1 MTTWIQHAGRDVRQA
16 WRAISRMPALAAV
29 IAISLAVGI
38 GLNTVVFSW
47 IQHRLLQPLPGVARS
62 ASMHLV
68 ETRNETG
75 GYPGLSWIE
84 YNDLRLQ
91 LRSFQDLFAA
101 RMSPMYV
108 GDSGQ
113 VERTYGMRVSDN
125 YFRALDL
132 RPAVGRFFQP
142 GDSESVAVLAY
153 GFWQRRYD
161 ADGSAVGK
169 TIRIN
174 GRELTIIGVAPRA
187 FQGTVLGLSFDVW
200 VPATMAVVFDPG
212 SRELIDRSFR
222 GLAVMG
228 RLQPGVS
235 QVHAQAELDAVMS
248 QYARDY
254 AQTNATIRGEILQF
268 WQSPRGPQRMMAAA
282 LLALQGFMLL
292 MLLAVCGNTA
302 NLVLARA
309 SARQREMGVRLA
321 LGAGPGRIVSLLLTE
336 SVLLALIGAA
346 LAVPVAYWGTQA
358 FRTFPLSGLPIRFE
372 TSLDVLGLLFA
383 MLLGIGCGLM
393 VGAAPAA
400 QLARV
405 DPLTALRAGTKS
417 ASRSLLRNTLMGIQ
431 VALALVVLIVAGVA
445 FSSFLE
451 TRDTD
456 PGFRREGVM
465 LGAFDL
471 AGRNM
476 TTQEVRS
483 FQTRLIDGLRNMP
496 GAEAVALASSVPLDI
511 HGLPSRVFSVEGY
524 ARPEAGFDQALANTV
539 TPGYF
544 AVMDIPLRAGT
555 DFAPLADPAAPPQVI
570 VNEEFVRRYL
580 TEVEPLGRRLEA
592 RNRTYIITGVARNS
606 LYNAFGEPPTPI
618 IYFSYRDNVIAQGE
632 IHVRTRVSAERA
644 IVPEIRRVVRQLD
657 PELPVFNVRTLSEH
671 VESNLIFRRVPARM
685 FAVLGPML
693 LALAAIG
700 IYAVVAYT
708 ISLRTTEIGVRLAIG
723 ATSARIIRDVVV
735 ENIFVIAAGAIAGWL
750 LAFIVA
756 IDVLP
761 SGGINLPIFLGV
773 PLILLSVA
781 IIACWLPV
789 RRATRIVPM
798 AALRQE

>member
-1 MTTWIQHAGRDVRQA
+1 MRTWIQHAGRDVRQA
-16 WRAISRMPALAAV
+16 CRAIGNMPALAAV

-62 ASMHLV
+62 ASLLLV
-68 ETRNETG
+68 ESRNETG
-75 GYPGLSWIE
+75 GYPGLSWVE
-84 YNDLRLQ
+84 FGDLRRQ
-91 LRSFQDLFAA
+91 QRSFQDLFAA

-108 GDSGQ
+108 GESGQ

-132 RPAVGRFFQP
+132 QPAVGRFFQP
-142 GDSESVAVLAY
+142 DDSESVAVLSY
-153 GFWQRRYD
+153 GLWQRRYD
-161 ADGSAVGK
+161 ARPDAVGK

-174 GRELTIIGVAPRA
+174 GRELTIIGVAPRR

-212 SRELIDRSFR
+212 SRELIERSFR
-222 GLAVMG
+222 GFTVMG
-228 RLQPGVS
+228 RLRQGLS
-235 QVHAQAELDAVMS
+235 QTQAQTELDAVMA
-248 QYARDY
+248 QFAREY
-254 AQTNATIRGEILQF
+254 AQTNATIRGEVLQF

-321 LGAGPGRIVSLLLTE
+321 LGAGPSRIASLLLTE

-346 LAVPVAYWGTQA
+346 LAIPVAYWGTQA
-358 FRTFPLSGLPIRFE
+358 FRTFPLTGLPIRFE
-372 TSLDVLGLLFA
+372 TNLDLLGLLFA
-383 MLLGIGCGLM
+383 ILLGIGCGLI

-400 QLARV
+400 QLSRV
-405 DPLTALRAGTKS
+405 DPLAALRSGARSAGR
-417 ASRSLLRNTLMGIQ
+417 SRLRNTLMGIQ

-451 TRDTD
+451 TRDED

-476 TTQEVRS
+476 TAQDIRS
-483 FQTRLIDGLRNMP
+483 FQTRLLDGLTDLP
-496 GAEAVALASSVPLDI
+496 GAEAVAIASSVPLDI

-524 ARPEAGFDQALANTV
+524 ARTEAGLDQSLANTV

-544 AVMDIPLRAGT
+544 AVMGIPIRAGT
-555 DFAPLADPAAPPQVI
+555 DFAALADSAAPPQVV

-580 TEVEPLGRRLEA
+580 NEVEPLGRKLEA
-592 RNRTYIITGVARNS
+592 RNRTYMITGVVRNS

-632 IHVRTRVSAERA
+632 IHVRTRGGAETA

-657 PELPVFNVRTLSEH
+657 PELPVFNVRTLTEH
-671 VESNLIFRRVPARM
+671 VESNLIFRRIPARM

-693 LALAAIG
+693 LTLAAIG

-708 ISLRTTEIGVRLAIG
+708 VSLRRTEIGVRLAIG

-735 ENIFVIAAGAIAGWL
+735 ENLGVIVVGAIAGWL

-756 IDVLP
+756 MDVLP
-761 SGGINLPIFLGV
+761 AGSLNVPIFLGV
-773 PLILLSVA
+773 PLILLLVA
-781 IIACWLPV
+781 TVACWLPV
-789 RRATRIVPM
+789 RRATQVVPM

>member
-1 MTTWIQHAGRDVRQA
+1 MIRHA
-16 WRAISRMPALAAV
+16 WRAIANMPALAAV
-29 IAISLAVGI
+29 IAGSLAVGI

-47 IQHRLLQPLPGVARS
+47 IQNRLLQPLPGVSRS
-62 ASMHLV
+62 ASLMLV
-68 ETRNETG
+68 ESRNETG
-75 GYPGLSWIE
+75 GYPGLSWAE
-84 YNDLRLQ
+84 YGDLRRQ

-125 YFRALDL
+125 YFSALDL
-132 RPAVGRFFQP
+132 KPTVGRFFKI
-142 GDSESVAVLAY
+142 DDNESVAVLSY
-153 GFWQRRYD
+153 GLWQRRYD
-161 ADGSAVGK
+161 ARPDAVGK

-174 GRELTIIGVAPRA
+174 GRELTIIGVAPRR
-187 FQGTVLGLSFDVW
+187 FQGTVLGLNFDVW
-200 VPATMAVVFDPG
+200 VPATMAPVFDPG
-212 SRELIDRSFR
+212 SRELTDRSFR
-222 GLAVMG
+222 GFTVTG
-228 RLQPGVS
+228 RLRSGLS
-235 QVHAQAELDAVMS
+235 QAHAQTELDGIMA
-248 QYARDY
+248 QFAREY
-254 AQTNATIRGEILQF
+254 PQTNASIRGEILQF

-302 NLVLARA
+302 NLILARA

-321 LGAGPGRIVSLLLTE
+321 LGAGPARIVGLLLTE
-336 SVLLALIGAA
+336 SVLLALIGAVLA
-346 LAVPVAYWGTQA
+346 LPVAYWGTQA
-358 FRTFPLSGLPIRFE
+358 FRTFPLTGLPIRFE
-372 TSLDVLGLLFA
+372 TSLDVFGLMFA
-383 MLLGIGCGLM
+383 ILLGIGCGLI

-400 QLARV
+400 QLARI
-405 DPLTALRAGTKS
+405 DPLTALRSGARTAGR
-417 ASRSLLRNTLMGIQ
+417 SRLRNTLMGIQ

-451 TRDTD
+451 TRDAD
-456 PGFRREGVM
+456 PGFRRQRVM

-476 TTQEVRS
+476 TAQEIRS
-483 FQTRLIDGLRNMP
+483 FQTRLLDGLADLP
-496 GAEAVALASSVPLDI
+496 GAEAVAIASSVPLDI
-511 HGLPSRVFSVEGY
+511 HGLPSRVFTVEGY
-524 ARPEAGFDQALANTV
+524 ARTEAGFDQSLANTV

-544 AVMDIPLRAGT
+544 AVMDIPIRAGT
-555 DFAPLADPAAPPQVI
+555 DFPPLSDSTAPPQVI

-580 TEVEPLGRRLEA
+580 SEVEPLGRKLQA
-592 RNRTYIITGVARNS
+592 RNRTYIITGVVRNS

-632 IHVRTRVSAERA
+632 IHVRTRGDAETA

-657 PELPVFNVRTLSEH
+657 PELPVFNVRTLTEH

-708 ISLRTTEIGVRLAIG
+708 VSLRTTEIGVRLAIG
-723 ATSARIIRDVVV
+723 ATAARIIRQVVI
-735 ENIFVIAAGAIAGWL
+735 ENLGIIAVGAIAGWL

-761 SGGINLPIFLGV
+761 GGAISLPIFLGV

-781 IIACWLPV
+781 AVACWLPV

>member
-1 MTTWIQHAGRDVRQA
+1 MIRHA
-16 WRAISRMPALAAV
+16 WRAITNMPALAAV
-29 IAISLAVGI
+29 IAGSLAVGI

-47 IQHRLLQPLPGVARS
+47 IQHRLLQPLPGVSRS
-62 ASMHLV
+62 ASLMLV
-68 ETRNETG
+68 ESRNETG
-75 GYPGLSWIE
+75 GYPGLSWAE
-84 YNDLRLQ
+84 YGDLRRQ

-125 YFRALDL
+125 YFSALDL
-132 RPAVGRFFQP
+132 KPTVGRFFKI
-142 GDSESVAVLAY
+142 DDNESVAVLSY
-153 GFWQRRYD
+153 GLWQRRYD
-161 ADGSAVGK
+161 ARPDAVGK
-169 TIRIN
+169 TIRVN
-174 GRELTIIGVAPRA
+174 GRELTIIGVAPRR
-187 FQGTVLGLSFDVW
+187 FQGTVLGLNFDVW
-200 VPATMAVVFDPG
+200 VPATMAPVFDPG
-212 SRELIDRSFR
+212 SRELTDRSFR
-222 GLAVMG
+222 GFTVTG
-228 RLQPGVS
+228 RLRSGLS
-235 QVHAQAELDAVMS
+235 QADAQTELDGIMA
-248 QYARDY
+248 QFAREY
-254 AQTNATIRGEILQF
+254 PQTNASIRGEILQF

-302 NLVLARA
+302 NLILARA

-321 LGAGPGRIVSLLLTE
+321 LGAGPARIVGLLLTE
-336 SVLLALIGAA
+336 SVLLALIGAVLA
-346 LAVPVAYWGTQA
+346 LPVAYWGTQA
-358 FRTFPLSGLPIRFE
+358 FRTFPLTGLPIRFE
-372 TSLDVLGLLFA
+372 TSLDVFGLIFA
-383 MLLGIGCGLM
+383 ILLGVGCGLI
-393 VGAAPAA
+393 VGVAPAA
-400 QLARV
+400 QLARI
-405 DPLTALRAGTKS
+405 DPLIALRSGARTAGR
-417 ASRSLLRNTLMGIQ
+417 SRLRNTLMGIQ

-451 TRDTD
+451 TRDAD
-456 PGFRREGVM
+456 PGFRRQGVM

-476 TTQEVRS
+476 TAQEIRS
-483 FQTRLIDGLRNMP
+483 FQTRLVDGLADLP
-496 GAEAVALASSVPLDI
+496 GAEAVAIASSVPLDI
-511 HGLPSRVFSVEGY
+511 HGLPSRVFTVEGY
-524 ARPEAGFDQALANTV
+524 ARTEAGFDQSLANTV

-544 AVMDIPLRAGT
+544 AVMDIPIRAGT
-555 DFAPLADPAAPPQVI
+555 DFAPLSDSTAPPQVI

-580 TEVEPLGRRLEA
+580 SEVEPLGRKLQA
-592 RNRTYIITGVARNS
+592 RNRTYIITGVVRNS

-632 IHVRTRVSAERA
+632 IHVRTRRDAETA

-657 PELPVFNVRTLSEH
+657 PELPVFNVRTLTEH

-708 ISLRTTEIGVRLAIG
+708 VSLRTTEIGVRLAIG
-723 ATSARIIRDVVV
+723 ATAARIIRQVVI
-735 ENIFVIAAGAIAGWL
+735 ENLGIIGVGAIAGWL

-761 SGGINLPIFLGV
+761 GGAISLPIFLGV

-781 IIACWLPV
+781 AVACWLPV

>member
-1 MTTWIQHAGRDVRQA
+1 MIRQA
-16 WRAISRMPALAAV
+16 WRAIGNMPTLAAV
-29 IAISLAVGI
+29 IAGSLAVGI

-47 IQHRLLQPLPGVARS
+47 IQHRLLQPLPGVSRS
-62 ASMHLV
+62 ASLMLV
-68 ETRNETG
+68 ESRNETG
-75 GYPGLSWIE
+75 GYPALSWAE
-84 YNDLRLQ
+84 YGDLRRQ

-125 YFRALDL
+125 YFSALDL
-132 RPAVGRFFQP
+132 QPTVGRFFKS
-142 GDSESVAVLAY
+142 DDNESVAVLSY
-153 GFWQRRYD
+153 GLWQRGYD
-161 ADGSAVGK
+161 ARPDAVGK
-169 TIRIN
+169 IIRIN
-174 GRELTIIGVAPRA
+174 GRELTVIGVAPRR

-200 VPATMAVVFDPG
+200 VPATMAPVFDPG
-212 SRELIDRSFR
+212 SRELTDRSFR
-222 GLAVMG
+222 GFTVTG
-228 RLQPGVS
+228 RLRPGVS
-235 QVHAQAELDAVMS
+235 QTHAQAELDGIMA
-248 QYARDY
+248 QFAREY
-254 AQTNATIRGEILQF
+254 PQTNASIRGEILQF

-302 NLVLARA
+302 NLILARA

-321 LGAGPGRIVSLLLTE
+321 LGAGPARIAGLLLTE
-336 SVLLALIGAA
+336 SVLLALMGAVLA
-346 LAVPVAYWGTQA
+346 LPVAYWGTQA
-358 FRTFPLSGLPIRFE
+358 FRTFPLTGLPIRFE
-372 TSLDVLGLLFA
+372 TSLDAFGLMFA
-383 MLLGIGCGLM
+383 ILLGIGCGLI

-400 QLARV
+400 QLARI
-405 DPLTALRAGTKS
+405 DPLTALRSGARTAGR
-417 ASRSLLRNTLMGIQ
+417 SRLRNALMAIQ

-451 TRDTD
+451 TRDAD
-456 PGFRREGVM
+456 PGFRRQGVM
-465 LGAFDL
+465 LGALDL

-476 TTQEVRS
+476 TAREIRS
-483 FQTRLIDGLRNMP
+483 FQTRLLDGLEDLP
-496 GAEAVALASSVPLDI
+496 GAEAVAIASSVPLDI
-511 HGLPSRVFSVEGY
+511 HGLPSRVFTVEGY
-524 ARPEAGFDQALANTV
+524 ARTEAGFDQSLANTV

-544 AVMDIPLRAGT
+544 AVMDIPIRAGT
-555 DFAPLADPAAPPQVI
+555 DFAPLSDSAAPPQVI

-580 TEVEPLGRRLEA
+580 SEIEPLGRTLQA
-592 RNRTYIITGVARNS
+592 RNRTYIITGVVRNS

-632 IHVRTRVSAERA
+632 IHVRTRGDAETA
-644 IVPEIRRVVRQLD
+644 IVPEVRRVVRQLD
-657 PELPVFNVRTLSEH
+657 PELPVFNVRTLTEH

-693 LALAAIG
+693 LTLAAIG

-708 ISLRTTEIGVRLAIG
+708 VSLRTTEIGVRLAIG
-723 ATSARIIRDVVV
+723 ATAGRIIRQVVV
-735 ENIFVIAAGAIAGWL
+735 ENLGIIAVGAIAGWL
-750 LAFIVA
+750 LAFVVA

-761 SGGINLPIFLGV
+761 GGAISPSIFLGV

-781 IIACWLPV
+781 AVACWLPV

>member
-1 MTTWIQHAGRDVRQA
+1 MRHA
-16 WRAISRMPALAAV
+16 WRTILRMPVLSAV
-29 IAISLAVGI
+29 IAGSLAVGI

-62 ASMHLV
+62 ASLHLV

-84 YNDLRLQ
+84 FADVRRQ

-108 GDSGQ
+108 GESGQ
-113 VERTYGMRVSDN
+113 VERTYGMRVSEN

-132 RPAVGRFFQP
+132 RPTAGRFFQDD
-142 GDSESVAVLAY
+142 DSESVAVISHGL
-153 GFWQRRYD
+153 WQRRYD
-161 ADGSAVGK
+161 ANADAIGK
-169 TIRIN
+169 SIRIN
-174 GRELTIIGVAPRA
+174 GRELTVVGVAPRA

-200 VPATMAVVFDPG
+200 VMARMAPVFDPG
-212 SRELIDRSFR
+212 SRELTDRSFR
-222 GLAVMG
+222 GFTVMG
-228 RLQPGVS
+228 RLQPGIS
-235 QVHAQAELDAVMS
+235 QAQAQAELDGLMG
-248 QYARDY
+248 QFAREY
-254 AQTNATIRGEILQF
+254 PQTNATISGEILQF

-321 LGAGPGRIVSLLLTE
+321 LGAGPARIVRLLLSE

-346 LAVPVAYWGTQA
+346 LSVPVAYWGTQA
-358 FRTFPLSGLPIRFE
+358 FRTFPLTGLPIRFE
-372 TSLDVLGLLFA
+372 TSLDLLGLAFA
-383 MLLGIGCGLM
+383 MMLGIGSGLLI
-393 VGAAPAA
+393 GAAPAA

-405 DPLTALRAGTKS
+405 DPLTALRSGTKN
-417 ASRSLLRNTLMGIQ
+417 AARSTLRNSLMGLQ
-431 VALALVVLIVAGVA
+431 VGLALVVLIVAGVA
-445 FSSFLE
+445 FASFLE
-451 TRDTD
+451 TRDAD

-476 TTQEVRS
+476 STQEIRS
-483 FQTRLIDGLRNMP
+483 FQNRLFDGLRHMP
-496 GAEAVALASSVPLDI
+496 GADAVALASSVPLDI
-511 HGLPSRVFSVEGY
+511 HGLPSRVFTVEGY
-524 ARPEAGFDQALANTV
+524 TRTDAGFEQALANTV

-544 AVMDIPLRAGT
+544 AVMNIPLRAGT
-555 DFAPLADPAAPPQVI
+555 DFAPLGDSAAPPQVV

-580 TEVEPLGRRLEA
+580 TELEPLGRVVEA
-592 RNRTYIITGVARNS
+592 RNRSYVITAVVRNS

-618 IYFSYRDNVIAQGE
+618 IYFSYRDNTLAQGE
-632 IHVRTRVSAERA
+632 IHVRTRVGAERA
-644 IVPEIRRVVRQLD
+644 IVPEIRRIVRQLD
-657 PELPVFNVRTLSEH
+657 PELPVFNVRTLTEH

-693 LALAAIG
+693 LVLAAIG

-708 ISLRTTEIGVRLAIG
+708 VSLRTTEIGVRLAVG

-735 ENIFVIAAGAIAGWL
+735 ENLGIIAVGAIAGWL

-761 SGGINLPIFLGV
+761 GGHVSVPIFAGV
-773 PLILLSVA
+773 PLILLLVA
-781 IIACWLPV
+781 TLACWLPV
-789 RRATRIVPM
+789 RKATRIVPM